1 MKYYSYGRVFG
12 YLVGV
17 SGVLVAAMFAAVA
30 ALAVE
35 ASSQVYPGQQCWRL
49 QRRRRWKRRLQ
60 SATAPV
66 SAAVSSAEAE
76 AFALVVSAAAVGTMF
91 MVVCFVVLM
100 QDSVFMVE
108 IQQGALRN

>member
-1 MKYYSYGRVFG
+1 MEYCSYGRVVG
-12 YLVGV
+12 CLVGI
-17 SGVLVAAMFAAVA
+17 SGVSVAATFAAVA

-35 ASSQVYPGQQCWRL
+35 ALSPVCPGQRRWRL
-49 QRRRRWKRRLQ
+49 QQRWRWKRRLQ

-66 SAAVSSAEAE
+66 SAAVLSAE
-76 AFALVVSAAAVGTMF
+76 AFALVVLAAAVGTMF
-91 MVVCFVVLM
+91 MSVCFVVLM

>member
-1 MKYYSYGRVFG
+1 MEYCSYGRVVG
-12 YLVGV
+12 CLVGV
-17 SGVLVAAMFAAVA
+17 SSVLVAATFAAVA

-35 ASSQVYPGQQCWRL
+35 ASSPVCPGQQRWRL
-49 QRRRRWKRRLQ
+49 QQRQLWKRRLQ

-66 SAAVSSAEAE
+66 SAAVSSAEA
-76 AFALVVSAAAVGTMF
+76 FALVVSAAAVGTMF
-91 MVVCFVVLM
+91 MSVCFVVLM

>member
-1 MKYYSYGRVFG
+1 MEYCSYGRVVG
-12 YLVGV
+12 CLVDI
-17 SGVLVAAMFAAVA
+17 SGVLVAATFAAVA
-30 ALAVE
+30 ALAVKT
-35 ASSQVYPGQQCWRL
+35 SSPVCPGQQRWRL

-60 SATAPV
+60 SAMAPV
-66 SAAVSSAEAE
+66 SAAVLSVE

-91 MVVCFVVLM
+91 MSVCFVVLM

>member
-1 MKYYSYGRVFG
+1 MEYCSYGRVVG
-12 YLVGV
+12 CLVGV
-17 SGVLVAAMFAAVA
+17 SGVLVAATFAAVA

-35 ASSQVYPGQQCWRL
+35 ALSPVCRGQQRWWLQWRPH
-49 QRRRRWKRRLQ
+49 WKRHLQ

-66 SAAVSSAEAE
+66 SAAVSLAE
-76 AFALVVSAAAVGTMF
+76 AFALMVSAAAVGTMF
-91 MVVCFVVLM
+91 ICVCFVVLM

>member
-1 MKYYSYGRVFG
+1 MEYCSYGRVVG
-12 YLVGV
+12 CLVGV
-17 SGVLVAAMFAAVA
+17 SGVLVAATFAAVA

-35 ASSQVYPGQQCWRL
+35 ALSPVCLGQQRWRL
-49 QRRRRWKRRLQ
+49 QRRWRWKRHLQ

-66 SAAVSSAEAE
+66 SAAVSSTE
-76 AFALVVSAAAVGTMF
+76 AFALVVSVAAVGTMF
-91 MVVCFVVLM
+91 MSVCFVVLM

>member
-1 MKYYSYGRVFG
+1 MEYCSYGRVVG
-12 YLVGV
+12 CLVGV
-17 SGVLVAAMFAAVA
+17 SGVLVTATFAAVA

-35 ASSQVYPGQQCWRL
+35 ASSPVCPGQGRWRL
-49 QRRRRWKRRLQ
+49 QRHRRWKRHLQ

-66 SAAVSSAEAE
+66 SAAVSFAE

-91 MVVCFVVLM
+91 MSVCSVVLL
-100 QDSVFMVE
+100 QDSVFMIE

>member
-1 MKYYSYGRVFG
+1 MEYCSYGCVVG
-12 YLVGV
+12 CLVGV
-17 SGVLVAAMFAAVA
+17 SGVLVAATFAVVA

-35 ASSQVYPGQQCWRL
+35 ASSPVCPGQQCWRL
-49 QRRRRWKRRLQ
+49 QRRWRWKRRLQ

-66 SAAVSSAEAE
+66 SAAVLSAEE
-76 AFALVVSAAAVGTMF
+76 FALVVLAVVVGTMF
-91 MVVCFVVLM
+91 MSVCFVVLM

>member
-1 MKYYSYGRVFG
+1 MEYCSYGRVVG
-12 YLVGV
+12 CLVGI
-17 SGVLVAAMFAAVA
+17 SGVSVAAMFAAVA

-35 ASSQVYPGQQCWRL
+35 ASSPVCPGQRRWWL
-49 QRRRRWKRRLQ
+49 QRRRQWKRHLQ
-60 SATAPV
+60 STTAPV
-66 SAAVSSAEAE
+66 SAAVSSAE

-91 MVVCFVVLM
+91 MSVCFVVLM

>member
-1 MKYYSYGRVFG
+1 MEYCSYGRVVG
-12 YLVGV
+12 CLVGI
-17 SGVLVAAMFAAVA
+17 SGVLVAATFAAVA

-35 ASSQVYPGQQCWRL
+35 ALSPVCAGQQCWRL
-49 QRRRRWKRRLQ
+49 QRRRRWKRHLQ
-60 SATAPV
+60 SATVLV
-66 SAAVSSAEAE
+66 SAAVLLAE

-91 MVVCFVVLM
+91 MSVCFVVLM